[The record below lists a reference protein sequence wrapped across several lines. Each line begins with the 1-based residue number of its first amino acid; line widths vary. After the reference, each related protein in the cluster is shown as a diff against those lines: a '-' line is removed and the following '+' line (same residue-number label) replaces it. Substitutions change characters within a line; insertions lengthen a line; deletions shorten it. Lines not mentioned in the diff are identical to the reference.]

1 MSNIKN
7 NFCKI
12 IFGLAVFFLT
22 SSNVEAKHCEG
33 DSFYNTQIGDTVE
46 FKQKVKVNSVCS
58 RKYQSN
64 NFSFLESEMLDY
76 PKGIFQVVERPY
88 EFAFR
93 INKTGKY
100 TVKYR
105 YKVQDRYG
113 KTGYLNF
120 IMYVEVVE
128 NGW

>member
-46 FKQKVKVNSVCS
+46 FKQKVNMQIATPPTLQGPNVNMVKLLLAS
-58 RKYQSN
+58 R
-64 NFSFLESEMLDY
+64 
-76 PKGIFQVVERPY
+76 
-88 EFAFR
+88 
-93 INKTGKY
+93 
-100 TVKYR
+100 TV
-105 YKVQDRYG
+105 G
-113 KTGYLNF
+113 L
-120 IMYVEVVE
+120 
-128 NGW
+128 